1 MYSIYEKLL
10 VDNNITSYKVS
21 KDTGISTS
29 TLSDWKTGRSVPKL
43 DKLKKL
49 AEYFGVTLNYL
60 IGDEEFKKEGQQN
73 ESTNE

>member
-10 VDNNITSYKVS
+10 IDNNITSYKVS

-49 AEYFGVTLNYL
+49 ADYFGVTLNYL
-60 IGDEEFKKEGQQN
+60 IGDEELKKEEN
-73 ESTNE
+73 

>member
-10 VDNNITSYKVS
+10 NEHKITSYKVS

-49 AEYFGVTLNYL
+49 ADYFGVTLNYL
-60 IGDEEFKKEGQQN
+60 IGDSKETDR
-73 ESTNE
+73 EK

>member
-49 AEYFGVTLNYL
+49 ADYFGVTLNYL
-60 IGDEEFKKEGQQN
+60 IGDEELKKEEN
-73 ESTNE
+73 

>member
-10 VDNNITSYKVS
+10 NEHKITSYKVS
-21 KDTGISTS
+21 KDTGISTA

-49 AEYFGVTLNYL
+49 ADYFGVTLNYL
-60 IGDEEFKKEGQQN
+60 IGDSKETDK
-73 ESTNE
+73 EK